1 MWIDIPASSESHA
14 FMVVWLFYMG
24 CFFWISSGR
33 SSCSPWFWDHMWF
46 ISKSSHVHTCISQ
59 PGWILARR
67 LRVHWHHLL
76 WGVTLSL
83 FDSQGVF
90 LCRCHWD
97 NLLDLENW
105 DICDLY
111 LLSGQGPAPLCPC
124 HYHGLKVSPG
134 GNVQLFTLF
143 LLLFISG
150 SVNRR
155 LVVNV

>member
-1 MWIDIPASSESHA
+1 MDRHTGKLRESRLHGSLTL
-14 FMVVWLFYMG
+14 FCGVFLLDFLWSIILFSLVLRPYVVYLKVLP
-24 CFFWISSGR
+24 CA
-33 SSCSPWFWDHMWF
+33 
-46 ISKSSHVHTCISQ
+46 HVHLS
-59 PGWILARR
+59 ARMDSSKEAKGT
-67 LRVHWHHLL
+67 LTSPIM
-76 WGVTLSL
+76 GVTLSL

-111 LLSGQGPAPLCPC
+111 LLSGQGPAPLCTC